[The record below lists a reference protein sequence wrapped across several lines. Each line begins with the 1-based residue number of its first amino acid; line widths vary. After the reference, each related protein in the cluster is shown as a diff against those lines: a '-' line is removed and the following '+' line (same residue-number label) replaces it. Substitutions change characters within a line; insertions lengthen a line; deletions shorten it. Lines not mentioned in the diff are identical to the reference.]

1 MIVYCAFRAEPSQSP
16 IVIKTEDKDHGLSV
30 DEAKALIYN
39 LEDAVACAEAGEFIR
54 RCPCGRL
61 PLIYEPEDGA
71 GVWKV
76 ECTICRKRTDRWA
89 SKPKAVRKWNRMVE
103 DTLLRKGPGIHR
115 LMYANRTKLGFVP
128 ECLYTKTNGLYAN
141 PTEPTNCLSRRLNK
155 SGSMRLMETI
165 EDGSKAQI
173 VLEDIS
179 PRDADAIHAFQL
191 AGGKGRLVI
200 SESGIT
206 YEG

>member
-1 MIVYCAFRAEPSQSP
+1 MIVYCAFRAEPSQFP
-16 IVIKTEDKDHGLSV
+16 IVIKTDDRDHALSV
-30 DEAKALIYN
+30 DEAKALLYN
-39 LEDAVACAEAGEFIR
+39 LEHAVACAEAGEFIR
-54 RCPCGRL
+54 RCPCDRL

-89 SKPKAVRKWNRMVE
+89 SKPEAVRMWNRMVE
-103 DTLLRKGPGIHR
+103 GIILEKGPGIHR
-115 LMYANRTKLGFVP
+115 LM
-128 ECLYTKTNGLYAN
+128 YAN

-206 YEG
+206 FEG

>member
-1 MIVYCAFRAEPSQSP
+1 MIVYCAFRAEPSQFP

-30 DEAKALIYN
+30 DEAKALIYD
-39 LEDAVACAEAGEFIR
+39 LEHAVACAEAGEFIR

-76 ECTICRKRTDRWA
+76 ECTICRKRTDGWA
-89 SKPKAVRKWNRMVE
+89 SKPEAVRKWNRMVE
-103 DTLLRKGPGIHR
+103 DTLLKKGPGIHR
-115 LMYANRTKLGFVP
+115 LMYANRTIIRFVP
-128 ECLYTKTNGLYAN
+128 ECLYTTTNGLYAN
-141 PTEPTNCLSRRLNK
+141 PTEPTNCLSIRLNK
-155 SGSMRLMETI
+155 SDDMRLMETI

-200 SESGIT
+200 SEHGIT

>member
-1 MIVYCAFRAEPSQSP
+1 
-16 IVIKTEDKDHGLSV
+16 
-30 DEAKALIYN
+30 
-39 LEDAVACAEAGEFIR
+39 
-54 RCPCGRL
+54 
-61 PLIYEPEDGA
+61 
-71 GVWKV
+71 
-76 ECTICRKRTDRWA
+76 
-89 SKPKAVRKWNRMVE
+89 
-103 DTLLRKGPGIHR
+103 
-115 LMYANRTKLGFVP
+115 
-128 ECLYTKTNGLYAN
+128 
-141 PTEPTNCLSRRLNK
+141 
-155 SGSMRLMETI
+155 MRLIETI

>member
-128 ECLYTKTNGLYAN
+128 E
-141 PTEPTNCLSRRLNK
+141 
-155 SGSMRLMETI
+155 
-165 EDGSKAQI
+165 
-173 VLEDIS
+173 
-179 PRDADAIHAFQL
+179 
-191 AGGKGRLVI
+191 
-200 SESGIT
+200 
-206 YEG
+206 

>member
-1 MIVYCAFRAEPSQSP
+1 MTGYAGYRPSDDGYNVAVYGASINMVYTVDQA
-16 IVIKTEDKDHGLSV
+16 KD
-30 DEAKALIYN
+30 LIYD
-39 LEDAVACAEAGEFIR
+39 LEHAVACAETGTEIAM
-54 RCPCGRL
+54 CTCGHRPYL
-61 PLIYEPEDGA
+61 FEPEPNA

-76 ECTICRKRTDRWA
+76 KCSYCRRVTNGWA
-89 SKPKAVRKWNRMVE
+89 SKPEAVRMWNRMVE
-103 DTLLRKGPGIHR
+103 DILLRKGPGIHR
-115 LMYANRTKLGFVP
+115 LMYANRTIIGFVP
-128 ECLYTKTNGLYAN
+128 ECLYTTTNGLYVN

>member
-1 MIVYCAFRAEPSQSP
+1 MNVCKSDKLADIMSD
-16 IVIKTEDKDHGLSV
+16 TENDTTDKS
-30 DEAKALIYN
+30 E
-39 LEDAVACAEAGEFIR
+39 
-54 RCPCGRL
+54 
-61 PLIYEPEDGA
+61 
-71 GVWKV
+71 
-76 ECTICRKRTDRWA
+76 
-89 SKPKAVRKWNRMVE
+89 
-103 DTLLRKGPGIHR
+103 
-115 LMYANRTKLGFVP
+115 
-128 ECLYTKTNGLYAN
+128 N
-141 PTEPTNCLSRRLNK
+141 PTSVLKGVSDI
-155 SGSMRLMETI
+155 GQSMRLMETI